1 MSLIVYNTLTREKEP
16 FTTIEPGKVRMYV
29 CGPTV
34 YSDAHVGHAMSS
46 VVFDFIRRYLEYKG
60 YEVRHVM
67 NFTDVDDKII
77 ARAARSGQDPAELAN
92 HYTEA
97 YQQQLEKL
105 NILRPTVF
113 PRVSQTI
120 PEIIRMVA
128 DLVES
133 DHAYVTPS
141 GDVYFRVR
149 SDADYGKLS
158 RRKLEEAVTGHT
170 GGQQRRKRGR
180 G

>member
-1 MSLIVYNTLTREKEP
+1 MALVVYNTLTRQKEP
-16 FTTIEPGKVRMYV
+16 FSTLEPGKVRMYV

-34 YSDAHVGHAMSS
+34 YADAHVGHGMSS
-46 VVFDFIRRYLEYKG
+46 IVFDFVRRYLEYKG

-77 ARAARSGQDPAELAN
+77 ARAARTGEDPASIAAR
-92 HYTEA
+92 YTEQ
-97 YQQQLEKL
+97 YQDQLERL
-105 NILRPTVF
+105 NALRPTVF

-128 DLVES
+128 DLVET
-133 DHAYVTPS
+133 DHAYITAG

-149 SDADYGKLS
+149 SDSDYGKLS
-158 RRKLEEAVTGHT
+158 RRKLEEAVSGT
-170 GGQQRRKRGR
+170 RAW
-180 G
+180 